1 MKLPKNIL
9 DIILSNKTSLG
20 DNPALPPDLE
30 DKFLVFLVDKY
41 YEELL
46 THFDS
51 IDIQELTDDLSSTM
65 TECKNIENNNKEA
78 LEKLCSDI
86 VNEIFNIPNDT
97 LMIDMKLV
105 DKVDTKQERLV
116 PESSEGF
123 SFDSIEDINSLTDE
137 IYKRRLLNVLIMGA
151 SMYYSEH
158 TEAYAH
164 NLYKIDDKL
173 KKLYDKIMCI
183 NDLLLFHTKQSLS
196 NKQKDGGNVDVYI
209 SDELTPV
216 RIESKGILFPILL
229 EETIKGMLELSIA
242 HGLPNE
248 RYKAEFITN
257 KADFKLAELWDQRLG
272 IPLWTRIIKT
282 MDEVNED
289 PLEIGLNFFFME
301 ISQLSPKQFNTAM
314 QEIFANTK
322 AGKHIVKEMSNKIHH
337 QKEMDDFND
346 YMSSHQSNQDE
357 YPINDND
364 EFTADELI
372 NDDLCAATVLDEEN
386 Y

>member
-1 MKLPKNIL
+1 MNLPKNIL

-30 DKFLVFLVDKY
+30 DNFLVFLVDKY

-123 SFDSIEDINSLTDE
+123 SFDSIEDINNLTDE

-164 NLYKIDDKL
+164 NLYKIDDRL

-257 KADFKLAELWDQRLG
+257 KTDFKLAELWDQRLG

-322 AGKHIVKEMSNKIHH
+322 SGKHIVKEISNKIHH

>member
-65 TECKNIENNNKEA
+65 TECKNIENDNKEA

-164 NLYKIDDKL
+164 NLYKIDGKL
-173 KKLYDKIMCI
+173 KKLYDKIMCA

-216 RIESKGILFPILL
+216 KIESKGILFPILL

-242 HGLPNE
+242 HGLPSE
-248 RYKAEFITN
+248 RYKAEFITS

-272 IPLWTRIIKT
+272 IPLWKRIIKT
-282 MDEVNED
+282 MDGVNED

-322 AGKHIVKEMSNKIHH
+322 TGKHIVKEISNKIHH

-372 NDDLCAATVLDEEN
+372 NDDLCATTVLDEEN

>member
-1 MKLPKNIL
+1 MNLPKNIL

-123 SFDSIEDINSLTDE
+123 SFDSIEDINNLTDE

-164 NLYKIDDKL
+164 NLYKIDDRL

-322 AGKHIVKEMSNKIHH
+322 AGKHIVKEISNKIHH

-372 NDDLCAATVLDEEN
+372 NDDLCATTVLDEEN

>member
-1 MKLPKNIL
+1 MNLPKNIL

-123 SFDSIEDINSLTDE
+123 SFDSIEDINNLTDE

-151 SMYYSEH
+151 SMYYSEY

-164 NLYKIDDKL
+164 NLYKVDDRL
-173 KKLYDKIMCI
+173 KKLYDKIMCV

-322 AGKHIVKEMSNKIHH
+322 AGKHIVKEISNKIHH

-372 NDDLCAATVLDEEN
+372 NDDLCATTVLDEEN

>member
-1 MKLPKNIL
+1 MNLPKNIL

-123 SFDSIEDINSLTDE
+123 SFDSIEDINNLTDE

-164 NLYKIDDKL
+164 NLYKIDDRL

-372 NDDLCAATVLDEEN
+372 NDDLCATTVLDEEN